1 MSFLEAINQSLKT
14 LVESLIA
21 IALILLEYFWVFQD
35 YPPNCQ
41 GKSFWRDTCPPASLR
56 PPPVFQLLPALTLL
70 TSEISS
76 LTFLIWRGGG
86 PVLWTGLL
94 VGWNSCH
101 WQCCKRNTAAQI
113 ENQTVLRV
121 FEPGEIVNGVVK
133 GNPEAPDVIGACKTV
148 VVSICRCH
156 VAELLGD
163 KMPRPGFPYLK
174 WVEFHLR
181 STSCHGSESL
191 LARLS
196 PSLSP
201 NARRLL
207 LHKHFSSKA
216 ACLTCIEV
224 PILIWQREGEWWQRR
239 RGRWGWGWCSRPPPA
254 RTPSRP
260 PPRLPSPFWS
270 GWQLSRPKV
279 VALLKVDMNESILEQ
294 YKMSNSAL
302 KDYWDEG
309 ETLWTKK
316 GLLPATLAMELR
328 TQKSELRFEII
339 NTNTKIKHKQ

>member
-21 IALILLEYFWVFQD
+21 TALILLEYFWVFQD

-41 GKSFWRDTCPPASLR
+41 GKSFRRDTCPPASLR

-86 PVLWTGLL
+86 PVLWSGLL

-101 WQCCKRNTAAQI
+101 WQCCKRHTEAQI

-148 VVSICRCH
+148 VVSIIGCH

-163 KMPRPGFPYLK
+163 KMPRPGFSIFEVSWIPPEVDFLPR
-174 WVEFHLR
+174 VGIIACSPLTLTLTRCSPPPPSQAFLLQSCLPHLYR
-181 STSCHGSESL
+181 SANTDM
-191 LARLS
+191 
-196 PSLSP
+196 
-201 NARRLL
+201 
-207 LHKHFSSKA
+207 
-216 ACLTCIEV
+216 TT
-224 PILIWQREGEWWQRR
+224 RR
-239 RGRWGWGWCSRPPPA
+239 RTVATAA
-254 RTPSRP
+254 RTMRM
-260 PPRLPSPFWS
+260 RL
-270 GWQLSRPKV
+270 V
-279 VALLKVDMNESILEQ
+279 
-294 YKMSNSAL
+294 
-302 KDYWDEG
+302 
-309 ETLWTKK
+309 
-316 GLLPATLAMELR
+316 
-328 TQKSELRFEII
+328 
-339 NTNTKIKHKQ
+339 